1 MFGMGV
7 NRQSNKPHFL
17 LLISFIF
24 WSSYSSFVGHTWI
37 SSERTWMRRPNYT
50 MRTKIFSSWDG
61 GTRLALHLRAFN
73 SIFAWKKIYE
83 GTLSL
88 QKCCR
93 YWKCTKMIS
102 LTQMGTDKRV
112 ATPIPFVYW
121 FGLQNLRCRICCRAI
136 KTKVIEVTSIAF
148 QCPYDSCNVVCQK
161 LLFTFQSSL
170 FSLMGSKPDR
180 VFPMINTFEAS
191 DGLIPRSVIQVVS
204 HKIF

>member
-121 FGLQNLRCRICCRAI
+121 FGSHMLQSNKNKSYRGHLNCFSVPIRQLQCCLAEIIVYISKQSFFADGVEARQGI
-136 KTKVIEVTSIAF
+136 SDDQYFWSIRWTY
-148 QCPYDSCNVVCQK
+148 PPVCNPSS
-161 LLFTFQSSL
+161 FT
-170 FSLMGSKPDR
+170 
-180 VFPMINTFEAS
+180 
-191 DGLIPRSVIQVVS
+191 
-204 HKIF
+204 